1 MFVIS
6 KKQTIPYSMDLKIFR
21 NTHSLAFGFLFFV
34 ISISA
39 AFSTGHL
46 LHTKKPEFS
55 LIICV
60 RRTRRKKGH
69 SNTYILKNIEVI
81 K

>member
-6 KKQTIPYSMDLKIFR
+6 KKQTISYGMDLKIFR

-39 AFSTGHL
+39 AFGTGSAL
-46 LHTKKPEFS
+46 YTKKPEFS

-60 RRTRRKKGH
+60 KRTRRKKGH
-69 SNTYILKNIEVI
+69 SNTYIFKNIEGI